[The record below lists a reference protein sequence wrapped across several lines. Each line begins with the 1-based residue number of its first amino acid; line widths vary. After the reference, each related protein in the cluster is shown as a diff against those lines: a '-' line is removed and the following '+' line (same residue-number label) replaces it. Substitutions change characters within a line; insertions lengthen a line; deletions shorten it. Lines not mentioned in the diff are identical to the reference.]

1 MRVLFLENHHIWIYG
16 LPNGFRDAGH
26 EVLITGIERED
37 TITEKISQF
46 KPDLALMLGWTEQH
60 VAAKR
65 KWIRKCISTEDI
77 PLIYWAT
84 EDPIH
89 SQVLTVPFIMQA
101 RPDFVF
107 TVSKEL
113 VAYYEKLGFPAAHLD
128 FGYHPSVHKRTEK
141 MDEYSCRLAVVAN
154 AYPGVIK
161 VYPDFFRLESLAILI
176 VPLLKAGL
184 RIDFWGVRWHEMDD
198 ILGVKLPRE
207 FLHGYLPY
215 EDAYKVYNSADIV
228 IGLQNTKTQ
237 VTMRTYEILGSGGF
251 LLTSATPAVNELFE
265 SGKQLIAV
273 ASPEETLAMVQFY
286 LDRPDEREAIRKQGQ
301 AAVAGHSYRHRAESI
316 IAALKARKII

>member
-26 EVLITGIERED
+26 EVLISGIEQEN
-37 TITEKISQF
+37 TISQKVDEF
-46 KPDLALMLGWTEQH
+46 KPDLVVMLGWTEQH

-65 KWIRKCISTEDI
+65 KWIRKCIASANI

-89 SQVLTVPFIMQA
+89 SQVLTVPFIMQV

-113 VAYYEKLGFPAAHLD
+113 VAYYEKMGFPAAHLD
-128 FGYHPSVHKRTEK
+128 FGYHPGVHKCAEK
-141 MDEYSCRLAVVAN
+141 LEEYSCRLAVVAN
-154 AYPGVIK
+154 AYPGIIK
-161 VYPDFFRLESLAILI
+161 VYPDFFRLESLAVLI
-176 VPLLKAGL
+176 VPLLQAGL

-198 ILGVKLPRE
+198 ILSVKLPRE

-215 EDAYKVYNSADIV
+215 EEAHKVYNSADIV

-237 VTMRTYEILGSGGF
+237 VTMRTYEVLGSGGF
-251 LLTSATPAVNELFE
+251 LITSDTPAVRELFE
-265 SGKQLIAV
+265 TGKHLIAV
-273 ASPEETLAMVQFY
+273 ASPEEMLAMVQFY
-286 LDRPDEREAIRKQGQ
+286 LDHPGERDKIKKQGQ
-301 AAVAGHSYRHRAESI
+301 AAVVYHSYQRRAESI
-316 IAALKARKII
+316 IAALKARNII